1 MRYQMPK
8 RAFTLVELL
17 VVIAII
23 GTLMGLLLPAVQSSR
38 EAGRRIT
45 CANNLSQLGK
55 ATVSY
60 EGQLGSLPGWRNR
73 LLSGTISNPNL
84 YSWPVS
90 LLQNL
95 ERKDIYKILDSGV
108 YASISANP
116 LAPYIDVLNC
126 PSSPPDSMSSPWLA
140 YAGNCGTGVITGTGT
155 FKGDGVMLDTFTQGK
170 LNLDSISGGDGTA
183 TTLLFSER
191 CGATGMTTLA
201 YWNGIMSLP
210 PVTAGA
216 VLTASTTAA
225 NSPNMTG
232 FLFFATPTKSINP
245 AAADAR
251 LPSSNHPSGVG
262 AVFCDG
268 HVVFLKDNISSQ
280 IYCQLMTSDSTK
292 TSTVASAGQA
302 GYTLNEGDFK

>member
-60 EGQLGSLPGWRNR
+60 EGQRGSLPGWRNT
-73 LLSGTISNPNL
+73 LLSGTILNANL

-90 LLQNL
+90 LLPNL
-95 ERKDIYKILDSGV
+95 ERKDIYKVFDSTSWATL
-108 YASISANP
+108 ASI
-116 LAPYIDVLNC
+116 APYLDVLNC
-126 PSSPPDSMSSPWLA
+126 PSSPPDSTSSPSLA
-140 YAGNCGTGVITGTGT
+140 YAGNCGAGVITATGV
-155 FKGDGVMLDTFTQGK
+155 FKGDGVMLDTLTQGK

-191 CGATGMTTLA
+191 CGATGMTTIA
-201 YWNGIMSLP
+201 SWNVAAGV
-210 PVTAGA
+210 PVAAA
-216 VLTASTTAA
+216 VGLTT

-232 FLFFATPTKSINP
+232 FLFFVTTKSINP

-251 LPSSNHPSGVG
+251 LPSSNHPGGVG

-268 HVVFLKDNISSQ
+268 HVLFLKENISNQ
-280 IYCQLMTSDSTK
+280 VYCHLMTSDSTK
-292 TSTVASAGQA
+292 ISSVPGGVQGA
-302 GYTLNEGDFK
+302 TLLSEGDFK

>member
-1 MRYQMPK
+1 MPK

-60 EGQLGSLPGWRNR
+60 EGQRGSLPGWRNN
-73 LLSGTISNPNL
+73 LLSGSNGL
-84 YSWPVS
+84 GYSWPV
-90 LLQNL
+90 LLLPNL
-95 ERKDIYKILDSGV
+95 ERKDISRMIELGS
-108 YASISANP
+108 SFTP
-116 LAPYIDVLNC
+116 PYIDVLNC
-126 PSSPPDSMSSPWLA
+126 PSSPPDSTSSPSLA
-140 YAGNCGTGVITGTGT
+140 YAGNCGTGVITATGT
-155 FKGDGVMLDTFTQGK
+155 FKGDGVMLDTVTQGK

-191 CGATGMTTLA
+191 CGTTGMTTLA
-201 YWNGIMSLP
+201 SWNVSALITVS
-210 PVTAGA
+210 PVAAT
-216 VLTASTTAA
+216 LTFTP
-225 NSPNMTG
+225 NSPNWTG

-245 AAADAR
+245 SAADAR

-280 IYCQLMTSDSTK
+280 MYCQLMTSDSTK

>member
-60 EGQLGSLPGWRNR
+60 EGQRGFLPGWRNTVVN
-73 LLSGTISNPNL
+73 GTNSAKVYF
-84 YSWPVS
+84 YSWPV
-90 LLQNL
+90 LLLPNL
-95 ERKDIYKILDSGV
+95 ERKDIYRVIELGGSLT
-108 YASISANP
+108 P
-116 LAPYIDVLNC
+116 PYIDSLNC
-126 PSSPPDSMSSPWLA
+126 PSSPPDSMSSPSLA
-140 YAGNCGTGVITGTGT
+140 FAGNCGAGVIATTGT
-155 FKGDGVMLDTFTQGK
+155 FKGDGVMLDTFAQGK

-201 YWNGIMSLP
+201 SWNVTM
-210 PVTAGA
+210 VTAA
-216 VLTASTTAA
+216 AAQASLATD
-225 NSPNMTG
+225 SPNMTG
-232 FLFFATPTKSINP
+232 FLFFATTGKSINP
-245 AAADAR
+245 AAPDAR

-268 HVVFLKDNISSQ
+268 HVVFLKDSISNQ
-280 IYCQLMTSDSTK
+280 VYCQLMTSDSTK
-292 TSTVASAGQA
+292 ISSVPAGVQLT
-302 GYTLNEGDFK
+302 YLLSEGDFK

>member
-60 EGQLGSLPGWRNR
+60 EGQRGFLPGWRNT
-73 LLSGTISNPNL
+73 LLSGTILNANR

-90 LLQNL
+90 LLPNL
-95 ERKDIYKILDSGV
+95 ERKDIYKVFDSTSWATL
-108 YASISANP
+108 ASI
-116 LAPYIDVLNC
+116 APYLDILNC
-126 PSSPPDSMSSPWLA
+126 PSSPPDSTSSPSLA
-140 YAGNCGTGVITGTGT
+140 YAGNCGAGVITTTGV
-155 FKGDGVMLDTFTQGK
+155 FKGDGVMLDTVTQGK

-201 YWNGIMSLP
+201 TWNVAAGS
-210 PVTAGA
+210 PVVATNAWT
-216 VLTASTTAA
+216 V
-225 NSPNMTG
+225 NSPNSTG
-232 FLFFATPTKSINP
+232 FLFFATTKSINP

-251 LPSSNHPSGVG
+251 LPSSNHPGGVG

-268 HVVFLKDNISSQ
+268 HVLFLKENISNQ
-280 IYCQLMTSDSTK
+280 VYCHLMTSDSTK
-292 TSTVASAGQA
+292 ISSVPGGVQGA
-302 GYTLNEGDFK
+302 TLLSEGDFK

>member
-60 EGQLGSLPGWRNR
+60 EGQRGSLPGWRNIPA
-73 LLSGTISNPNL
+73 S
-84 YSWPVS
+84 YSWPV
-90 LLQNL
+90 LLLPNL
-95 ERKDIYKILDSGV
+95 ERRDIYRLLETGTSFV
-108 YASISANP
+108 H
-116 LAPYIDVLNC
+116 PYIDILNC
-126 PSSPPDSMSSPWLA
+126 PSSPPDSTSSPSLA
-140 YAGNCGTGVITGTGT
+140 YAGNCGTGVTTTTGT
-155 FKGDGVMLDTFTQGK
+155 FKGDGVMLDTVTQGK

-191 CGATGMTTLA
+191 GGATGMPTLA
-201 YWNGIMSLP
+201 SWDVQI
-210 PVTAGA
+210 VTPIAAA
-216 VLTASTTAA
+216 VTLTS
-225 NSPNMTG
+225 NNVNMTG
-232 FLFFATPTKSINP
+232 FVFFATPTKSINP

-262 AVFCDG
+262 ALFCDG
-268 HVVFLKDNISSQ
+268 HVIFLKDNISSQ
-280 IYCQLMTSDSTK
+280 VYCQLMTSDSTK
-292 TSTVASAGQA
+292 ISTVANAGQ
-302 GYTLNEGDFK
+302 GVNPLNEGDFK